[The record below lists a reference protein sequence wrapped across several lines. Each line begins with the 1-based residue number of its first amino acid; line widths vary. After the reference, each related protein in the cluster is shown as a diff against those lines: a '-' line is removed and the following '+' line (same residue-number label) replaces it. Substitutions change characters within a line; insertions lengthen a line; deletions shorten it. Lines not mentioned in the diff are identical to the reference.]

1 MNNGV
6 VNTFAFV
13 VFPYIV
19 LAVFT
24 LGHFYRYVKDPLRWN
39 ARSSEVLEKQ
49 ILKYGSVVFHYG
61 ILLTLVGH
69 AGGLLIPQWI
79 FDAVGIDAGTHTQIA
94 YYSGVAFGLAAVV
107 GAALL
112 LWRRLTRPRLQAVT
126 SRNDFATLILL
137 LWVGGTGVFN
147 VFFGHFHVLDT
158 VAPWIRGII
167 TLHPDPR
174 LMAEVPFSYKLHIF
188 SAFILFGFSPFSRLI
203 HIWSA
208 PFIYP
213 FRRMLVFRKY
223 EPFGDSESDTACEP

>member
-1 MNNGV
+1 MNNSV
-6 VNTFAFV
+6 INTFAFV

-24 LGHFYRYVKDPLRWN
+24 LGHFYRYLKDPLRWN
-39 ARSSEVLEKQ
+39 ARSSEVLEKRV
-49 ILKYGSVVFHYG
+49 LKYGSVVFHYG
-61 ILLTLVGH
+61 ILGTLAGH
-69 AGGLLIPQWI
+69 TGGLLIPQRL

-94 YYSGVAFGLAAVV
+94 YYSGVAVGLAAVV

-112 LWRRLTRPRLQAVT
+112 LWRRLTRPRLLAVT
-126 SRNDFATLILL
+126 SKNDFATLILL
-137 LWVGGTGVFN
+137 LWVAGAGLFN
-147 VFFGHFHVLDT
+147 VFFGDFHVLDT

-174 LMAEVPFSYKLHIF
+174 LMDPVPFGYKLHIF
-188 SAFILFGFSPFSRLI
+188 SAFILLGFSPFSRLI

-213 FRRMLVFRKY
+213 FRRMLVYRKY
-223 EPFGDSESDTACEP
+223 EPRGDLEPGTVSEP